1 MSRNPE
7 NGNVD
12 RIVDAYFKMLEIV
25 HSGVDKFEE
34 NTLPAL
40 KERIEHAQEKMV
52 EMGELTREEADKL
65 SIYFERDM
73 KDAATF
79 LSETGD
85 EFVNWLKTDI
95 TLIENKFLEMLN
107 QVADQTSVQLHRM
120 ADEASQIPYRAGEVT
135 GPGTLICKGCKEELN
150 FNIASRIPTCPKCHG
165 KIFIRE
171 HH

>member
-95 TLIENKFLEMLN
+95 TLIE
-107 QVADQTSVQLHRM
+107 
-120 ADEASQIPYRAGEVT
+120 
-135 GPGTLICKGCKEELN
+135 
-150 FNIASRIPTCPKCHG
+150 
-165 KIFIRE
+165 
-171 HH
+171 